1 MAARKKSARKKKAR
15 NRSGTNFVD
24 RLMDVAR
31 ENVND
36 YVGYLDRVYDAGR
49 DGPYKADDWSEH
61 AAEFWSVAR
70 DSFDRV
76 AGVMGTASLSGRIP
90 QLIFVVDSSAEVAD
104 PQPIPL
110 PANPDELEIKS
121 NLTPVGKSAPVDDII
136 LVEERESAIQISL
149 INTRRLTPGK
159 YDGLVYLDRPGQKR
173 VLAQLSVIRLD

>member
-1 MAARKKSARKKKAR
+1 MAAKKKSAGKERAR

-24 RLMDVAR
+24 QLMDVAR

-36 YVGYLDRVYDAGR
+36 YVSYLDRVYDAGR
-49 DGPYKADDWSEH
+49 TEKYTADQWSTH

-76 AGVMGTASLSGRIP
+76 ADAMGTASLVGRIP

-104 PQPIPL
+104 PQSISI
-110 PANPDELEIKS
+110 PANPKDYEIKS
-121 NLTPVGKSAPVDDII
+121 SLTRVAGEEPVPNVIQVDELD
-136 LVEERESAIQISL
+136 SAIQIGL
-149 INTRRLTPGK
+149 ANTRDLAPGK

-173 VLAQLSVIRLD
+173 VLAQLSVTRLD

>member
-1 MAARKKSARKKKAR
+1 
-15 NRSGTNFVD
+15 
-24 RLMDVAR
+24 
-31 ENVND
+31 
-36 YVGYLDRVYDAGR
+36 
-49 DGPYKADDWSEH
+49 
-61 AAEFWSVAR
+61 
-70 DSFDRV
+70 
-76 AGVMGTASLSGRIP
+76 MGTASLSGRIP